1 MTLIERGSSSAN
13 RKTGAWKPK
22 AGPSLTLP
30 FLFEIGLAEKTQ
42 HGCKYDQ
49 YKEANSPADDTDG

>member
-13 RKTGAWKPK
+13 RKSGAGKPK

-49 YKEANSPADDTDG
+49 YKEANSPTDDAEG